1 MSHLD
6 EGTLH
11 ALLDGELETTEVA
24 EIQAHLGSCSACGL
38 RLREAKEFLGEAERM
53 IAEVDVG
60 PGLRPP
66 VLPPMAEAAPPPRG
80 EAQVELPAPRPRPRP
95 RPPLADKQP
104 VVPPELRS
112 EQAVILIPD
121 NESPAE
127 RRMRRIRWLGWAAMI
142 AVIVGSASVWAGKFG
157 VHIGGSGSSA
167 PDTTAPTAVVSPQE
181 TSPAVRPALTRDS
194 NTVELARSPSRRQAA
209 PAESTVAPRKKPT
222 PAAPAAPEP
231 KPKLAARA
239 PARQDSAAPEESTS
253 TTDSSG
259 SSRSEAPAT
268 DSVATEDI
276 ADVRARAA
284 EALAQ
289 LDREKRRDQAAAAT
303 AALDAE
309 KRRRAT
315 AVTRPAAGAL
325 GARAAPVPTPPA
337 PPTLE
342 QRAQVYLRIG
352 LDEASRQ
359 LGGPAHVIEGMS
371 PIFMGLA
378 QGTTVAGADGTRPV
392 VRVVYQDAQGRLIM
406 LDQQRIRPG
415 QPAPKGSPLAWT
427 QGDIMLWLNGEANPE
442 VLRTLRPRV
451 R

>member
-38 RLREAKEFLGEAERM
+38 RLREAKEFLGEADRM

-66 VLPPMAEAAPPPRG
+66 VLPPVAEAAPPPRG
-80 EAQVELPAPRPRPRP
+80 EAQVEPPAPRPRPRP

-142 AVIVGSASVWAGKFG
+142 AVIVGSATVWAGKFG
-157 VHIGGSGSSA
+157 VHIGGSGGSA
-167 PDTTAPTAVVSPQE
+167 PDTTAATAVVSPQE

-209 PAESTVAPRKKPT
+209 ADSTVAPRKKPT

-259 SSRSEAPAT
+259 RSLSGAPAT

-309 KRRRAT
+309 KRRRVTAAT
-315 AVTRPAAGAL
+315 QPAARTE
-325 GARAAPVPTPPA
+325 GARAQLVPTPPA

-378 QGTTVAGADGTRPV
+378 QGTLVAGADGTRPV
-392 VRVVYQDAQGRLIM
+392 VRVVYQDSQGRLIT

-427 QGDIMLWLNGEANPE
+427 QGDIMMWLNGEANPE